1 MATIVDVAR
10 LAGVSTSTVSH
21 VVNGT
26 RKVAP
31 ETRDR
36 VLAAITSTD
45 YHQHGP
51 ARALRR
57 SRTDTIAL
65 VISEAGYPVLDRMA
79 LGVEQEARSS
89 GLTVFLAHS
98 GDDPEHELAAVLA
111 LRDRR
116 VDGILLAP
124 VVNSLPEIP
133 QLLAASEIPLVLL
146 DRPSPSDIDQVSVSN
161 SEPTR
166 ELVEHVV
173 RAGHRRIA
181 FVAQGGFVSTFDER
195 LAGYE
200 GAMASAGLARMAIRA
215 DEASTIRPMLRELL
229 DSPTR
234 PTAIMCASQISTV
247 RVLHACNELG
257 LSIPEDVSIVAFDE
271 FPFADV
277 FRPRLTSV
285 VQPAKR
291 MGRKAVQLVER
302 RIRKPTASIK
312 RIRLE
317 PKIQYRDSVKDL
329 TL

>member
-36 VLAAITSTD
+36 VLAAISSTD

-79 LGVEQEARSS
+79 LGVEQQARRS
-89 GLTVFLAHS
+89 GMTVFLAHS
-98 GDDPEHELAAVLA
+98 GDDPEQELAAVLA

-133 QLLAASEIPLVLL
+133 QLLAASEVPLVLL
-146 DRPSPSDIDQVSVSN
+146 DRPSPSEIDQVSVSN
-161 SEPTR
+161 SEPTG

-181 FVAQGGFVSTFDER
+181 FVAQGSFVSTFDER
-195 LAGYE
+195 LTGYE
-200 GAMASAGLARMAIRA
+200 GAMASAGLARIVIRA
-215 DEASTIRPMLRELL
+215 DEASAIRPMLRVLL
-229 DSPTR
+229 ESPTR
-234 PTAIMCASQISTV
+234 PTAILCASQISTV

-257 LSIPEDVSIVAFDE
+257 LSIPDDVSIVAFDE

-302 RIRKPTASIK
+302 RIRKPNASIK

>member
-36 VLAAITSTD
+36 VLAAISSTD

-79 LGVEQEARSS
+79 LGVEQEARRS
-89 GLTVFLAHS
+89 GMTVFLAHS
-98 GDDPEHELAAVLA
+98 GDDPEQELAAVLA

-133 QLLAASEIPLVLL
+133 QLLAASEVPLVLL
-146 DRPSPSDIDQVSVSN
+146 DRPSPSEIDQVSVSN
-161 SEPTR
+161 SEPTG

-195 LAGYE
+195 LTGYE
-200 GAMASAGLARMAIRA
+200 GAMASAGLDRIVIRA
-215 DEASTIRPMLRELL
+215 DEASAIRPMLRDLME
-229 DSPTR
+229 SPTR
-234 PTAIMCASQISTV
+234 PTAILCASQISTV

-257 LSIPEDVSIVAFDE
+257 LSIPDDVSIVAFDE

-302 RIRKPTASIK
+302 RIRKPNASIK